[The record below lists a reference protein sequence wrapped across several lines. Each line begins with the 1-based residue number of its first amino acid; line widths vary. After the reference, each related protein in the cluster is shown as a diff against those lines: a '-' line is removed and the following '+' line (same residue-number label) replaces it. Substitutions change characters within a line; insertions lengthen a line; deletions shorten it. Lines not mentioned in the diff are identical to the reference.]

1 MHTSV
6 VRMLTASASV
16 CGIQQQDWGG
26 AMRVV
31 SCVLS
36 HLQAAAGL
44 TCHMLVLGAADVA
57 ASVTVRWR

>member
-6 VRMLTASASV
+6 VRMLPASASV
-16 CGIQQQDWGG
+16 CGIQQQAWGG

-31 SCVLS
+31 SCVL